1 MGRTFLLGQSVKP
14 LVSNNHGAQIFG
26 RLTLSDQ
33 EGVTQNF
40 CTYILHIKNVNWI
53 SSMCHM
59 SSIQLAFW
67 PPSSS
72 VFMDFM
78 GFVGPGSRSFL
89 DGVTWKLLRSGV
101 MDPPVLIT
109 GTGGHTLWHFFSF
122 FFLMPIVPRSFV
134 FFVEHGSGR

>member
-1 MGRTFLLGQSVKP
+1 MYIYACQKCAQSILTLDTRETCFFERYHGGSAVGRTFLLGQSVKP

-78 GFVGPGSRSFL
+78 GFVGPGSDRF
-89 DGVTWKLLRSGV
+89 
-101 MDPPVLIT
+101 
-109 GTGGHTLWHFFSF
+109 
-122 FFLMPIVPRSFV
+122 
-134 FFVEHGSGR
+134 